1 MTHRSGTGPI
11 ELAILHAAGT
21 QASAGPYEYIAGH
34 YLLPVI
40 EQNTG
45 LGPRYA
51 YDALLDL
58 ARPWVIPMPLISV
71 HGNMGDRDFPALAP
85 RHMECRPSHAG
96 QVILDAEAGRLAP
109 VPAGLINGTS
119 YRGGTQPP
127 LEPDR
132 VITALCHLID
142 HPDIPDSDILDLV
155 GPPYPVTGC
164 IITGDLDALNA
175 GQRITLRQTGRI
187 TRTSRPVP
195 ETVPDRR
202 PLPPGITLPPPGSP
216 PVLYAWSSSGPDEEW
231 VALAHLIVET
241 LPPGTSPGDIC
252 KELASHAKTA
262 ARATP
267 DRPRHPATLP
277 IGDLIDAGTD
287 SRPIRIAITLLPGT
301 NPDVARDQFAGL
313 DGITTEQP
321 AAYPAPLATL
331 LRTWT
336 HQHRSEDIT
345 ASLTTLRNAIQR
357 DLQGEDH

>member
-21 QASAGPYEYIAGH
+21 QAAASPYEYVAGH

-96 QVILDAEAGRLAP
+96 QMILDAEAGRLAP

-119 YRGGTQPP
+119 YRGGTQPTP
-127 LEPDR
+127 RTRPRHHHPAPPDR
-132 VITALCHLID
+132 PSRRHRPRDPRPRRPALPRHRLHHHRRPRRPQRRPPHHPPPDRTD
-142 HPDIPDSDILDLV
+142 HPHQP
-155 GPPYPVTGC
+155 
-164 IITGDLDALNA
+164 
-175 GQRITLRQTGRI
+175 
-187 TRTSRPVP
+187 TRPRKRP
-195 ETVPDRR
+195 R
-202 PLPPGITLPPPGSP
+202 PQAPATRDHPTATREPAH
-216 PVLYAWSSSGPDEEW
+216 LYAWTSSAPDEES
-231 VALAHLIVET
+231 VALAHLIIET

-252 KELASHAKTA
+252 HELANHQAIA
-262 ARATP
+262 AH
-267 DRPRHPATLP
+267 DHPRHPATIP
-277 IGDLIDAGTD
+277 IGDLNDAGTD
-287 SRPIRIAITLLPGT
+287 RHPIRIAITLLPGT
-301 NPDVARDQFAGL
+301 NPDTARDQIAGL
-313 DGITTEQP
+313 DGITTQEP

-336 HQHRSEDIT
+336 HQHRNEDIT
-345 ASLTTLRNAIQR
+345 TSLTELHHAIQR
-357 DLQGEDH
+357 DRDHEDD